1 MEAYK
6 KLYEKGHAYSVEV
19 WENMELVGGLYG
31 IDLGNIFCGESMFT
45 KKNNAS
51 KIAFIYLVKELSKNG
66 YDLIDCQ
73 VPSAHLKSLGA
84 EEIPRAEFIKH
95 LV

>member
-1 MEAYK
+1 
-6 KLYEKGHAYSVEV
+6 
-19 WENMELVGGLYG
+19 
-31 IDLGNIFCGESMFT
+31 MFT

-51 KIAFIYLVKELSKNG
+51 KIAFIYLVKELTKNG

-84 EEIPRAEFIKH
+84 EEISREEFIKY